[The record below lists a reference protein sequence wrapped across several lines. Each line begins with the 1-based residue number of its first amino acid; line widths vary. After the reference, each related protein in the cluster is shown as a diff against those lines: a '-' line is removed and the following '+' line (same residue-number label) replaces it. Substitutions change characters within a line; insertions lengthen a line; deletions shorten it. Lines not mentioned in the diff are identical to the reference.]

1 MILYSIAN
9 YHEPQYL
16 AMQALTYILSP
27 DFTLSTILLSFI
39 LFLLSFL
46 LLFLFIIYYFFF

>member
-1 MILYSIAN
+1 MILYSISK

-16 AMQALTYILSP
+16 AMQVLTYILSL

-39 LFLLSFL
+39 LFLLSFF
-46 LLFLFIIYYFFF
+46 LLFLFIFYYFFF